1 MIGRCAAAASLPPVS
16 KPRRWSLRGKDSV
29 VSPLTLA
36 LVLCVAVA
44 HATWN
49 LLAKRARDTVAFTW
63 LFATLA
69 IGIYLPLI
77 AVLVLFAGGAPDGHG
92 LAWMA
97 FSGCLQVAY
106 FTLLTRAYRIGDLS
120 LVYPLARGTGPA
132 VAVAGGVLLYG
143 ERPSALA
150 LGGVALIVLGVL
162 VMTAPGR
169 GGLPAG
175 AGRAIMLALAT
186 GVCIAAYTLW
196 DKRGVQHVN
205 PLVYNYGTIA
215 VIALALAAPVLGN
228 PARRKRAAGELRCN
242 RAALLGVAVLSP
254 LAYGLVLIALRLSP
268 VSYVAPAR
276 EISIVLGAAFGARLL
291 REGDA
296 GRRLSGA
303 SAIVVGVLALALG

>member
-1 MIGRCAAAASLPPVS
+1 M
-16 KPRRWSLRGKDSV
+16 
-29 VSPLTLA
+29 SPLTVV
-36 LVLCVAVA
+36 LVLCAALA

-49 LLAKRARDTVAFTW
+49 LLAKRARDTIAFTW

-69 IGIYLPLI
+69 IAIYLPLV
-77 AVLVLFAGGAPDGHG
+77 AVLVLFADGAPDGHG

-132 VAVAGGVLLYG
+132 IAVAGGLFIYG

-150 LGGVALIVLGVL
+150 LGGVTLIVLGVL

-175 AGRAIMLALAT
+175 AGRAIVLALAT
-186 GVCIAAYTLW
+186 GVCIAGYTLW
-196 DKRGVQHVN
+196 DKRGVQHVE
-205 PLVYNYGTIA
+205 PLVYNYGTIV
-215 VIALALAAPVLGN
+215 VIALALAAPVLAD
-228 PARRKRAAGELRCN
+228 PARRKRAADELRCN
-242 RAALLGVAVLSP
+242 RVALFGVALLSP
-254 LAYGLVLIALRLSP
+254 LSYGLVLIALRLSP

-296 GRRLSGA
+296 ARRLTGA
-303 SAIVVGVLALALG
+303 GAIVAGVIALALG